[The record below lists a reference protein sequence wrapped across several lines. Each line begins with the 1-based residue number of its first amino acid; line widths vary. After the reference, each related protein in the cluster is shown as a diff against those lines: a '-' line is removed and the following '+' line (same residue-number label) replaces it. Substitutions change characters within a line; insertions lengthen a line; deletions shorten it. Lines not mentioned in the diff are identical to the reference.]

1 MFFTF
6 GSWQFPKE
14 TVWRA
19 LRFRKNGIMLFQP
32 ILKSRAKEHC
42 SLAPNL
48 LNWLLG
54 LFSLDIGIDLGTA
67 NTLVHVRG
75 KGIVINEPSW
85 VTIDKR
91 SRKPLA
97 IGAPAKEMV
106 GRTPA
111 NVIAVRP
118 LRDGVISEFEITQA
132 MLNYFIGKAHQQS
145 IVPMPR
151 PRVVIGI
158 PSGATEVER
167 RAVYDAAMSASA
179 REVYLIEEPRAA
191 ALGAGLPVS
200 EVRGSMV
207 VDIGGGT
214 TEVAVIS
221 IGEIVVSRS
230 LRVAG
235 DELDQDI
242 ITYIRNKYNLF
253 IGERMAEQV
262 KMQIGSAYPLPE
274 ERTMMVRGRNL
285 VTGLPESIEISSVE
299 IREGISG
306 SVQVIIDTIKDALDE
321 SPPEIVADLIE
332 TGICL
337 AGGGAQLHGLVNRLA
352 EELHL
357 RVWVAEDPMTCVA
370 RGAGMILEDIDRFG
384 PFLDK
389 GLDRAGART
398 RQVLSG

>member
-1 MFFTF
+1 
-6 GSWQFPKE
+6 
-14 TVWRA
+14 
-19 LRFRKNGIMLFQP
+19 
-32 ILKSRAKEHC
+32 
-42 SLAPNL
+42 LAFNP
-48 LNWLLG
+48 LNWLMG

-67 NTLVHVRG
+67 NTLVNVRG

-85 VTIDKR
+85 VAIEKR
-91 SRKPLA
+91 TRRPLA
-97 IGAPAKEMV
+97 IGFQAKEMV

-111 NVIAVRP
+111 NVVAIRP

-132 MLNYFIGKAHQQS
+132 MLGYFIGKAHQQS

-151 PRVVIGI
+151 PRVVVGI
-158 PSGATEVER
+158 PSGATEVEK
-167 RAVYDAAMSASA
+167 RAVYDAAMAAGA
-179 REVYLIEEPRAA
+179 REVYLVEEPRAA
-191 ALGAGLPVS
+191 ALGAGLPVA
-200 EVRGSMV
+200 EVRGNMI

-221 IGEIVVSRS
+221 MGGIVVSRS

-253 IGERMAEQV
+253 IGERMAEQA
-262 KMQIGSAYPLPE
+262 KIQIGSAYPLPAE
-274 ERTMMVRGRNL
+274 KTMVVRGRNL

-299 IREGISG
+299 IREGIAG
-306 SVQVIIDTIKDALDE
+306 SVQVIVDTIKDALDE

-337 AGGGAQLHGLVNRLA
+337 SGGGAQLQGLVERLG

-370 RGAGMILEDIDRFG
+370 RGAGTILEDLDRYG
-384 PFLDK
+384 MFLV
-389 GLDRAGART
+389 GLDRTG
-398 RQVLSG
+398 